1 MPILTMAIASEN
13 TSRVLDGIQTGLTS
27 RVLDGIQTGLSSRV
41 LDGIQTGLTSRVLD
55 VIPLF
60 RPGSVSSGS
69 PS

>member
-1 MPILTMAIASEN
+1 MPILTMSIASEN
-13 TSRVLDGIQTGLTS
+13 T
-27 RVLDGIQTGLSSRV
+27 SRV

>member
-1 MPILTMAIASEN
+1 MPILTMSIASEN

-27 RVLDGIQTGLSSRV
+27 RA